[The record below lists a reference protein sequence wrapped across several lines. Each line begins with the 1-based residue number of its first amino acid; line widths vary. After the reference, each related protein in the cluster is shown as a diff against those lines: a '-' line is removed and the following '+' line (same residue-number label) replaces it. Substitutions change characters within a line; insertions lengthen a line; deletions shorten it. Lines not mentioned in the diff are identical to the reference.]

1 MYKRQTNGYADA
13 TPVDRMRAWE
23 TALLR
28 YMDNSHPEL
37 GKDIAE
43 KKQISEVTGMK
54 LRAAL
59 DTFKATWQ

>member
-1 MYKRQTNGYADA
+1 
-13 TPVDRMRAWE
+13 MRAWE

-43 KKQISEVTGMK
+43 KKQISEETGKK